1 MTRSA
6 RISILVLIALAT
18 LAAAATAAPSS
29 AAPTP
34 AKREYAPALQ
44 SVGSGGGDFHILRIE
59 QTRGIPAGA
68 TVGVVSSGSAALS
81 LFVESD
87 LMAKGFVVRQVD
99 IYGLLTPR
107 ERALTDPSDD
117 FAFMNFLIATL
128 GNGDKANS
136 VASIDK
142 LLPADKIDLENQLA
156 EHYIGLYAN
165 LKKLIS
171 LLNVDYLVVA
181 GPVFKEMSY
190 LIRVY
195 DLNRFDILY
204 SCLFAGD
211 TKQWRNVIGAPQ
223 KNMPNVSYSLKAEA
237 EPVAF
242 WEMAFSKFAIDK
254 MKIGSPASEGSGK
267 GKDKDK

>member
-1 MTRSA
+1 MKRS
-6 RISILVLIALAT
+6 VLIFMSCAIALLILTGTAM
-18 LAAAATAAPSS
+18 AAPSP

-59 QTRGIPAGA
+59 QTRSIPAGA
-68 TVGVVSSGSAALS
+68 TVGVVSTGGVALS
-81 LFVESD
+81 LLVESD
-87 LMAKGFVVRQVD
+87 LMSKGFVVRQID

-117 FAFMNFLIATL
+117 FAFMNFLIANL
-128 GNGDKANS
+128 ADGEKAGAA
-136 VASIDK
+136 ASIDK

-156 EHYIGLYAN
+156 EHYVSLYAN

-223 KNMPNVSYSLKAEA
+223 KNAPNVSYSLKAEA

-254 MKIGSPASEGSGK
+254 MKIGAVASEAPAAK
-267 GKDKDK
+267 GKDK